1 MRHSSLAAV
10 FVLLAGTIGASA
22 PALTEELEVLHYWTS
37 GGESKAVNVLKAEIE
52 KKGHTWKDSAIAGGG
67 GQNAM
72 TVLKARAVSGNPPA
86 VVQMRGPAVQDW
98 AEQGSLVD
106 LDSVAAS
113 WSKDLPPAIVEVLK
127 YKGKIYAA
135 PHWIHRVN
143 WMYINK
149 PILDKVGG
157 KVPTTYDEMFDLADK
172 MKAAGVIPI
181 AHGGTAYHD
190 GVFFEGFVQ
199 SMGIDFYR
207 KAILEGDQ
215 QALSSPTMVKVF
227 ELLRR
232 SQKYFDDGIQGRA
245 WNLAAAMV
253 IEGKA
258 GILFMGDWAK
268 GEFSNAN
275 KVPGKDYICAAR
287 PGTEGMFT
295 FIADTFVFFKQ
306 RNQPASPGQLAL
318 ASLIETPAYQEQAA
332 LFKGAVPAL
341 TTASVANFDDCAKK
355 SAADMKSAM
364 AAGTLVA
371 AQNQGTS
378 EAVLGAIRDVVTKF
392 MNSNQ
397 DAASAAAAL
406 ARAVKAAAS

>member
-1 MRHSSLAAV
+1 M
-10 FVLLAGTIGASA
+10 
-22 PALTEELEVLHYWTS
+22 TS
-37 GGESKAVNVLKAEIE
+37 TRSPG
-52 KKGHTWKDSAIAGGG
+52 D
-67 GQNAM
+67 
-72 TVLKARAVSGNPPA
+72 
-86 VVQMRGPAVQDW
+86 
-98 AEQGSLVD
+98 
-106 LDSVAAS
+106 

-127 YKGKIYAA
+127 YKGKVYAA

-157 KVPTTYDEMFDLADK
+157 KVPTTWDELFDVADK
-172 MKAAGVIPI
+172 MKAAGFIPI

-199 SMGIDFYR
+199 SLGIDFYR

-215 QALSSPTMVKVF
+215 QALTSPTMVKAF

-275 KVPGKDYICAAR
+275 KIPGKDYICAER

-306 RNQPASPGQLAL
+306 RNQPASQGQLAL
-318 ASLIETPAYQEQAA
+318 ASLIETTAYQEKAA
-332 LFKGAVPAL
+332 LFKGAIPAL
-341 TTASVANFDDCAKK
+341 TTASVAEFDDCAKK
-355 SAADMKSAM
+355 SAADMK
-364 AAGTLVA
+364 
-371 AQNQGTS
+371 
-378 EAVLGAIRDVVTKF
+378 
-392 MNSNQ
+392 
-397 DAASAAAAL
+397 AAAAWRQADGCPEPGHVRGRPWCNPRRRHQVHEL
-406 ARAVKAAAS
+406 QSGCRKRRRCARQGRESRMT

>member
-1 MRHSSLAAV
+1 MHGRKILGALSVIACFGAALAHA
-10 FVLLAGTIGASA
+10 
-22 PALTEELEVLHYWTS
+22 EELEVLHYWTS
-37 GGESKAVNVLKAEIE
+37 GGESKAVNVLKTEIE

-72 TVLKARAVSGNPPA
+72 TVLKTRAVSGNPPA

-106 LDSVAAS
+106 LDKIATG
-113 WSKDLPPAIVEVLK
+113 WSKDLPPAILDVLK
-127 YKGKIYAA
+127 YKGKVYAA

-149 PILDKVGG
+149 AALDKAGG
-157 KVPTTYDEMFDLADK
+157 KVPTTYEELFQVADK
-172 MKAAGVIPI
+172 MKAAGYIPI

-190 GVFFEGFVQ
+190 GVFFEGIVQ
-199 SMGIDFYR
+199 SMGVDFYR
-207 KAILEGDQ
+207 KSILELDQ
-215 QALSSPTMVKVF
+215 KSLNSPTMVKVF
-227 ELLRR
+227 DILRQ
-232 SQKYFDDGIQGRA
+232 SQKYFDGGIQGRP

-268 GEFSNAN
+268 GEFSNAG

-287 PGTEGMFT
+287 PGTDGMFT

-306 RNQPASPGQLAL
+306 RNQPATPGQLAL

-332 LFKGAVPAL
+332 LYKGAIPAL

-355 SAADMKSAM
+355 SAADMKAAT
-364 AAGTLVA
+364 AAGGLVA

-392 MNSNQ
+392 LNSTQ
-397 DAASAAAAL
+397 DSKSAAETL
-406 ARAVKAAAS
+406 ARSVKAAM

>member
-1 MRHSSLAAV
+1 MHGRKILGALSVIACFGAALAQA
-10 FVLLAGTIGASA
+10 
-22 PALTEELEVLHYWTS
+22 EELEVLHYWTS
-37 GGESKAVNVLKAEIE
+37 GGESKAVNVLKTEIE
-52 KKGHTWKDSAIAGGG
+52 KKGHIWKDSAIAGGG

-72 TVLKARAVSGNPPA
+72 TVLKTRAVSGNPPA

-106 LDSVAAS
+106 LDQIAGG
-113 WSKDLPPAIVEVLK
+113 WSNDLPPAILDVLK

-149 PILDKVGG
+149 AALDKAGG
-157 KVPTTYDEMFDLADK
+157 KVPTTYEELFQVADK
-172 MKAAGVIPI
+172 MKAAGYIPI

-190 GVFFEGFVQ
+190 GVFFEGIVQ
-199 SMGIDFYR
+199 SMGVDFYR
-207 KAILEGDQ
+207 KSILELDPK
-215 QALSSPTMVKVF
+215 ALNSPTMVKVF
-227 ELLRR
+227 DILRQ
-232 SQKYFDDGIQGRA
+232 SQKYFDDGIQGRP

-268 GEFSNAN
+268 GEFSNAG

-306 RNQPASPGQLAL
+306 RNQPATPGQLAL

-332 LFKGAVPAL
+332 LYKGAIPAL

-355 SAADMKSAM
+355 SAADMKSAT
-364 AAGTLVA
+364 ASGQLVP

-392 MNSNQ
+392 LNSTQ
-397 DAASAAAAL
+397 DSKSAAETL
-406 ARAVKAAAS
+406 ARSVKAAM

>member
-1 MRHSSLAAV
+1 
-10 FVLLAGTIGASA
+10 
-22 PALTEELEVLHYWTS
+22 
-37 GGESKAVNVLKAEIE
+37 
-52 KKGHTWKDSAIAGGG
+52 
-67 GQNAM
+67 
-72 TVLKARAVSGNPPA
+72 
-86 VVQMRGPAVQDW
+86 
-98 AEQGSLVD
+98 
-106 LDSVAAS
+106 
-113 WSKDLPPAIVEVLK
+113 
-127 YKGKIYAA
+127 
-135 PHWIHRVN
+135 
-143 WMYINK
+143 
-149 PILDKVGG
+149 
-157 KVPTTYDEMFDLADK
+157 
-172 MKAAGVIPI
+172 
-181 AHGGTAYHD
+181 
-190 GVFFEGFVQ
+190 VQ

-207 KAILEGDQ
+207 KAILQGDP
-215 QALSSPTMVKVF
+215 QALNSPTMVKVF

-306 RNQPASPGQLAL
+306 RNQPASAGQQAL
-318 ASLIETPAYQEQAA
+318 AALIVTPAYQEQAA
-332 LFKGAVPAL
+332 LFKGAIPAL
-341 TTASVANFDDCAKK
+341 TTASVTNFDDCAKK
-355 SAADMKSAM
+355 SAADMKSA
-364 AAGTLVA
+364 AAGGTLVA

-406 ARAVKAAAS
+406 ARAVKAAMT

>member
-1 MRHSSLAAV
+1 M
-10 FVLLAGTIGASA
+10 
-22 PALTEELEVLHYWTS
+22 
-37 GGESKAVNVLKAEIE
+37 
-52 KKGHTWKDSAIAGGG
+52 
-67 GQNAM
+67 
-72 TVLKARAVSGNPPA
+72 
-86 VVQMRGPAVQDW
+86 
-98 AEQGSLVD
+98 
-106 LDSVAAS
+106 
-113 WSKDLPPAIVEVLK
+113 LK
-127 YKGKIYAA
+127 YKGKVYAA

-157 KVPTTYDEMFDLADK
+157 KVPTTWDELFDVADK
-172 MKAAGVIPI
+172 MKAAGLIPI

-227 ELLRR
+227 EFLRR

-332 LFKGAVPAL
+332 LFKGAIPAL
-341 TTASVANFDDCAKK
+341 TTASVAKFDDCAKK
-355 SAADMKSAM
+355 SAADMKSA
-364 AAGTLVA
+364 APP
-371 AQNQGTS
+371 
-378 EAVLGAIRDVVTKF
+378 
-392 MNSNQ
+392 
-397 DAASAAAAL
+397 
-406 ARAVKAAAS
+406 AR